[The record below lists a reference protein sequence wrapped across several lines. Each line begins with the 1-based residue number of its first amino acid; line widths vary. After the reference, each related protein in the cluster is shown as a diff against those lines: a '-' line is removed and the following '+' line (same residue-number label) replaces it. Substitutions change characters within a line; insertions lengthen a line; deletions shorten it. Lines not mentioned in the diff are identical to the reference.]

1 MEHRGNDVR
10 SALLFVVVFP
20 LRNKKP
26 WVYQM
31 LFLGQ
36 RGAETKQA
44 QVTVLTLPAQ
54 DRGHIDLSYIDLAK
68 SVVFLLL
75 YYIRTWSILQ
85 ITFGS

>member
-1 MEHRGNDVR
+1 
-10 SALLFVVVFP
+10 
-20 LRNKKP
+20 
-26 WVYQM
+26 M

-75 YYIRTWSILQ
+75 YYIRT
-85 ITFGS
+85 